1 MALFTDDTVISLD
14 DLLAFEAS
22 LAQVA
27 STHGINVDTKIR
39 LAMDSVG
46 SKVLMWLYSVCA
58 SDPQWLT
65 RRTLGLSTVV
75 VTPTLRLWICFEAL
89 SRIFAEAYNVQL
101 NTRFQGKWTEYQKEA
116 ADASAAFF
124 MAGVGGVY
132 NPLPQPRLPL
142 LSIMDGMASAQAI
155 FIQTAWIDVQ
165 GNESALSPVNGQVLS
180 GAASIAV
187 AMAEGALDAPIAA
200 VGWNIY
206 ASATQTGFSLQNSV
220 PLAIGSAWQL
230 PSTGL
235 IAGRAPQNGQQPQ
248 FHVVL
253 SRQIKR
259 G

>member
-1 MALFTDDTVISLD
+1 MALFTDDIVVTLE

-39 LAMDSVG
+39 LAMDG
-46 SKVLMWLYSVCA
+46 IGNKLLMWLYSVCA

-89 SRIFAEAYNVQL
+89 SRIFAEAYNVEL
-101 NTRFQGKWTEYQKEA
+101 NTRFEGKWTEYQKEA

-124 MAGVGGVY
+124 MAGLGGVY
-132 NPLPQPRLPL
+132 NPLPQPKLPL
-142 LSIMDGMASAQAI
+142 VSITDGVASAQAI
-155 FIQTAWIDVQ
+155 FMQTAWVDAQ

-187 AMAEGALDAPIAA
+187 AMAEGALNAPVAA
-200 VGWNIY
+200 AGWNIY
-206 ASATQTGFSLQNSV
+206 ASASQSGFSLQNPAPV
-220 PLAIGSAWQL
+220 AVGSAWQL

-235 IAGRAPQNGQQPQ
+235 IAGRAPQNGQLPQ
-248 FHVVL
+248 FHVIL
-253 SRQIKR
+253 SRQMKR